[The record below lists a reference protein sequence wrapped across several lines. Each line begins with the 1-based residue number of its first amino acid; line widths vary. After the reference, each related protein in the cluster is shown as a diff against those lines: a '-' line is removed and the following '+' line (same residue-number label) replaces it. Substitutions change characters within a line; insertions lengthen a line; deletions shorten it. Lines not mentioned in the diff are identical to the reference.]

1 MAVPYLISRST
12 ESFSCFLF
20 SPKILTCTFYP
31 RQSFPTGALFC
42 LLVIIHDIEH
52 LFTGLF
58 VIHVY
63 FLVKRPLKYFAE
75 VLI

>member
-1 MAVPYLISRST
+1 MVVPYLISRST

-20 SPKILTCTFYP
+20 SPKIIIFKFYP
-31 RQSFPTGALFC
+31 CQSFPTGALFC
-42 LLVIIHDIEH
+42 LLVITNDIEH
-52 LFTGLF
+52 LFTGLL

-63 FLVKRPLKYFAE
+63 FFVKRPLKYFAE